1 MLDVRKIQ
9 SFLNK
14 ANFSE
19 LAFLLPKIL
28 SLKNS
33 APLEGWV
40 FLPGKSRGGYFQV
53 VLRKDSVGS
62 GVILFCSISERFA
75 ALRWCGLI

>member
-1 MLDVRKIQ
+1 
-9 SFLNK
+9 
-14 ANFSE
+14 

-62 GVILFCSISERFA
+62 GVILFYSISERFA
-75 ALRWCGLI
+75 AWRSGGNQSTNDQFCTKVQSKNCR